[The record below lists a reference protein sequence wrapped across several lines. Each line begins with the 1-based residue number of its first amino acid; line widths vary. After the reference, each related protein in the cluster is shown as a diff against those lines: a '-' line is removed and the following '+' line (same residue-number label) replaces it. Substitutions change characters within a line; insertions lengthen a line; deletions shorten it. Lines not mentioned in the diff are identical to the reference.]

1 MKLRFEVDQAECFRK
16 GIDCPKSIVTIEVDP
31 AKLPQAQR
39 DLIAERLN
47 GIDVFRLDVTGLLS
61 WENGVPKLMKGV
73 KHEYYQTSTRVK
85 AAEPTLEAL
94 LDAVEADAKK
104 MRQIGTLVQ
113 IEETEDTPEAFTE
126 QAKEGQQWDAE
137 QKAARE
143 AAQDAEKK
151 RTQDSQTK
159 KAAMRKSLER

>member
-47 GIDVFRLDVTGLLS
+47 GIDVFKLDLTGVLC
-61 WENGVPKLMKGV
+61 WENGFPKLIKGV
-73 KHEYYQTSTRVK
+73 KHEYYQTSTRVR
-85 AAEPTLEAL
+85 ATEPTLEAL
-94 LDAVEADAKK
+94 LDAVEADEKK
-104 MRQIGTLVQ
+104 MRQIGPLVQ
-113 IEETEDTPEAFTE
+113 IEETEDTPEVDVE
-126 QAKEGQQWDAE
+126 LAKEGQQWDAD
-137 QKAARE
+137 QK

-151 RTQDSQTK
+151 RKQESQAQ
-159 KAAMRKSLER
+159 KAAMRKPLER

>member
-47 GIDVFRLDVTGLLS
+47 GIDVFKLDLTGVMC
-61 WENGVPKLMKGV
+61 WENGFPKLIKGA

-94 LDAVEADAKK
+94 LDAVEADEKK
-104 MRQIGTLVQ
+104 MRQIGPLVQ
-113 IEETEDTPEAFTE
+113 IEETEDTPEVDVE
-126 QAKEGQQWDAE
+126 LAKEGQQWDAD
-137 QKAARE
+137 QKAA
-143 AAQDAEKK
+143 QDGEKK
-151 RTQDSQTK
+151 RKQDSQAQ
-159 KAAMRKSLER
+159 KAAMRKPLER

>member
-47 GIDVFRLDVTGLLS
+47 GIDVFNLDLTGVMC
-61 WENGVPKLMKGV
+61 WENGFPKLIKGA

-85 AAEPTLEAL
+85 ATEPTLEAL
-94 LDAVEADAKK
+94 LDAVEADEKK
-104 MRQIGTLVQ
+104 MRQIGPLVQ
-113 IEETEDTPEAFTE
+113 IEETEDTPEVDVE
-126 QAKEGQQWDAE
+126 LAKEGQQWDAD
-137 QKAARE
+137 QK

-151 RTQDSQTK
+151 RKQDSQAQ
-159 KAAMRKSLER
+159 KAAMRKPLER